1 LPVWEALSTQKRLT
15 AWKYKDHSIRITLA
29 MAENNK
35 KLQTEGGGKPKEEK
49 EKRNKMISS

>member
-1 LPVWEALSTQKRLT
+1 
-15 AWKYKDHSIRITLA
+15 

-35 KLQTEGGGKPKEEK
+35 KLQTEGGGKPKEKK